1 MDMNV
6 RKGIN
11 KTSLNIIMNTYLSI
25 YTKEIKKVIT
35 EWEQKLL
42 LLPEDVITKRRNHQ
56 NRTVKQLLGHLVD
69 SASNNH
75 QRMIRL
81 QYNDTLVFP
90 DYTQDNDRWIA
101 IQDYQHADWENLI
114 RLWKSFNLHIIH
126 LIEGV
131 DKSKLNNYWT
141 DFEGN
146 KVTLEDMIKG
156 YPWHLNLHMNDIKEL
171 I

>member
-1 MDMNV
+1 
-6 RKGIN
+6 
-11 KTSLNIIMNTYLSI
+11 MNTDLSI
-25 YTKEIKKVIT
+25 YTDEILHIVN

-42 LLPEDVITKRRNHQ
+42 SLPQDVITERRNHQ
-56 NRTVKQLLGHLVD
+56 NRTIKQLLGHLVD

-81 QYNDTLVFP
+81 QYNENLTFP

-101 IQDYQHADWENLI
+101 IQDYQHVDWKNLVQ
-114 RLWKSFNLHIIH
+114 LWMAFNLHMVH
-126 LIEGV
+126 LIKSI
-131 DKSKLNNYWT
+131 DKSKLHNSWI

-146 KVTLEDMIKG
+146 KVTLEDMVKG
-156 YPWHLNLHMNDIKEL
+156 YPSHLNLHINDIKEL

>member
-1 MDMNV
+1 
-6 RKGIN
+6 
-11 KTSLNIIMNTYLSI
+11 MNTDISI
-25 YTKEIKKVIT
+25 YTNEIRNIVS
-35 EWEQKLL
+35 EWEPQLL
-42 LLPEDVITKRRNHQ
+42 LLSEDVITERRNHQ

-81 QYNDTLVFP
+81 QYNDNLVFP

-101 IQDYQHADWENLI
+101 IQDYQHADWKNLVQ
-114 RLWKSFNLHIIH
+114 LWKSFNLHIIH
-126 LIEGV
+126 LIEAV

-146 KVTLEDMIKG
+146 KVTLREMIKG

-171 I
+171 IG

>member
-1 MDMNV
+1 ME
-6 RKGIN
+6 
-11 KTSLNIIMNTYLSI
+11 NIDLSI
-25 YTKEIKKVIT
+25 YTNEIKNVID

-42 LLPEDVITKRRNHQ
+42 LLPEDVITERQNHQ

-81 QYNDTLVFP
+81 QYNENLVFP

-101 IQDYQHADWENLI
+101 IQDYQHADWKDLVQ
-114 RLWKSFNLHIIH
+114 LWKFFNLHIIH
-126 LIEGV
+126 LIEAV
-131 DKSKLNNYWT
+131 DKSKLNNYWN
-141 DFEGN
+141 DFEGI
-146 KVTLEDMIKG
+146 KVTLADMIKG
-156 YPWHLNLHMNDIKEL
+156 YPSHLNLHINDIREL